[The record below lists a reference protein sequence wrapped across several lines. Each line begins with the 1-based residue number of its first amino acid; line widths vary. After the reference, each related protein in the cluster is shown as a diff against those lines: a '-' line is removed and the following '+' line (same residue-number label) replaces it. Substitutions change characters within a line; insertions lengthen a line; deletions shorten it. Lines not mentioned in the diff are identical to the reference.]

1 MSREWKVGDRFS
13 TEGVVTA
20 LPDSDG
26 EYRALFDGHTADGFV
41 IAAEMA
47 CAKLIHPAA
56 PETQKLDVTKPIR
69 NIHSGEYVKY
79 IGRLSD
85 GRIVVEEQFCESP
98 QANTFWE
105 CELENIPWPKRTY
118 EQIVELVPFSD
129 GPRIVS
135 PGNPLSYVNV
145 ASRAKISYTEG
156 EGWSIAEVAL

>member
-1 MSREWKVGDRFS
+1 MSREWKPGDRF
-13 TEGVVTA
+13 TLEFEVTGWSGELLECKTMISA
-20 LPDSDG
+20 RRAFPSSDMQ
-26 EYRALFDGHTADGFV
+26 H
-41 IAAEMA
+41 
-47 CAKLIHPAA
+47 AKLIAPAA

-105 CELENIPWPKRTY
+105 CELENIPGPKRTY

-145 ASRAKISYTEG
+145 ASRAKVSYTDG
-156 EGWSIAEVAL
+156 EGWSVEEVL

>member
-1 MSREWKVGDRFS
+1 MSREWKPGDRF
-13 TEGVVTA
+13 TLEFEVTGWSGELLECKTMSSA
-20 LPDSDG
+20 RRAFPSSDMQ
-26 EYRALFDGHTADGFV
+26 H
-41 IAAEMA
+41 
-47 CAKLIHPAA
+47 AKLIAPAA

-105 CELENIPWPKRTY
+105 CELENIPGPKRTY

-145 ASRAKISYTEG
+145 ASRAKVSYTDG
-156 EGWSIAEVAL
+156 EGWSVEEVL

>member
-1 MSREWKVGDRFS
+1 MSREWKPGDRF
-13 TEGVVTA
+13 TLEFEVTGWSGELLECKTMSSA
-20 LPDSDG
+20 RRAFPSSDMQ
-26 EYRALFDGHTADGFV
+26 H
-41 IAAEMA
+41 
-47 CAKLIHPAA
+47 AKLIAPAA

-105 CELENIPWPKRTY
+105 CELENIPGPKRTY

-129 GPRIVS
+129 GLRIVS

-145 ASRAKISYTEG
+145 ASRAKVSYTDG
-156 EGWSIAEVAL
+156 EGWSVEEVL

>member
-1 MSREWKVGDRFS
+1 MTREWKVGDRFS
-13 TEGVVTA
+13 VEGVITA
-20 LPDSDG
+20 APDCDG
-26 EYRALFDGHTADGFV
+26 DYQAIFDGHTTGGCV
-41 IAAEMA
+41 LAAEMQH
-47 CAKLIHPAA
+47 AKLIAPAA

-105 CELENIPWPKRTY
+105 CELENIPGPKRTY

-145 ASRAKISYTEG
+145 ASRAKVSYTDG
-156 EGWSIAEVAL
+156 EGWSVEEVL